1 MVGAAFKPT
10 ILCNMRIF
18 PQTLILLCLLPA
30 CAAPVVSPAFTPTL
44 IPVQAP
50 FAARDT
56 LTGEWLGGFTKSDGS
71 VFSLIISFTDTG
83 GNLNIQPFTKSWS
96 LSDFVQA
103 ENNITFNIIGKS
115 PDLFEQIHFEG
126 ELSNS
131 GLTGDLNW
139 DDDSYPVEFSALTQI
154 DARLLEKYVG
164 VYRFDSGRTV
174 SVLLC
179 PSYDDGKLQY
189 FPPGLM
195 FTDLTSGDSRG
206 LYPLEDSTFGLGSAR
221 VLAYPLE
228 ENRIQFILND
238 SGEVTG
244 LQSIDSSDPAKI
256 EIASPINYSVEDVTF
271 TSADGAVMAGLLT
284 SPETSEPH
292 SAFMM
297 LHGSEPGVKDG
308 FGQQILAHYM
318 ISQGIALLTYD
329 KRGVGNSEGG
339 YSESAN
345 ESNINLIASDAVA
358 GADYLSARPEIDSTK
373 IGLIGGSQ
381 AGWVIPVAAAQS
393 DKVDF
398 FVIFSGPVLSFA
410 HEDRYSSVTND
421 GDSATTYDAEKLDQ
435 TLREMKPSGVDPI
448 PVLAELTQPGL
459 WLWGSVDKNVP
470 STVSAENLQT
480 LIDSDKTNFS
490 YTILP
495 NGDHNLNESAHGYF
509 AEIPYSPRVLY
520 FSKLTEWLEQNNLT
534 KKE

>member
-1 MVGAAFKPT
+1 MGALYSRLMRT
-10 ILCNMRIF
+10 IHILPI
-18 PQTLILLCLLPA
+18 LICLLTA
-30 CAAPVVSPAFTPTL
+30 CAAPTVSPTSIPTS
-44 IPVQAP
+44 PPTEAP
-50 FAARDT
+50 FVSRVE

-71 VFSLIISFTDTG
+71 VFSLIINFTDTG
-83 GNLNIQPFTKSWS
+83 GDLNIQPFTKSWS
-96 LSDFVQA
+96 LSDFVQVH
-103 ENNITFNIIGKS
+103 NNITFNIIGKS
-115 PDLFEQIHFEG
+115 PDPFEQIRFEG

-139 DDDSYPVEFSALTQI
+139 DGDSYQVVFSALTQI
-154 DARLLEKYVG
+154 DSALLEKYVG
-164 VYRFDSGRTV
+164 VYHFDSGRKV

-195 FTDLTSGDSRG
+195 FTDLTSGNSRG
-206 LYPLEDSTFGLGSAR
+206 LYPLEDSTFGIGSAR

-228 ENRIQFILND
+228 ESRIQFILND

-244 LQSIDSSDPAKI
+244 LQSIDNNDPTKI
-256 EIASPINYSVEDVTF
+256 EIASRINYSVEDVSF

-284 SPETSEPH
+284 SPQTSELH

-329 KRGVGNSEGG
+329 KRGVGASGG
-339 YSESAN
+339 TYRESAD

-358 GADYLSARPEIDSTK
+358 GTNYLSARTEVDPAR

-381 AGWVIPVAAAQS
+381 AGWVIPVAVAES

-410 HEDRYSSVTND
+410 HEDRYSSATND
-421 GDSATTYDAEKLDQ
+421 GDTAATYDAEKLDQ
-435 TLREMKPSGVDPI
+435 TLREMKPGGVDPI
-448 PVLAELTQPGL
+448 PVIAKLTQPGL
-459 WLWGSVDKNVP
+459 WLWGSADKNVP

-480 LIDSDKTNFS
+480 IIDSGKANFS
-490 YTILP
+490 YNILP